1 MRLSLG
7 VALLL
12 VGSDAPRAIFLA
24 RTPLGI
30 PRTFFARSERWFGDD
45 AAATAAAAT
54 AAAATAAAAAAST
67 AASGAKGFVGKP
79 VQ

>member
-12 VGSDAPRAIFLA
+12 VESDAPRAIFLA

-30 PRTFFARSERWFGDD
+30 PRTFFARGERWVGDD
-45 AAATAAAAT
+45 AAAAT
-54 AAAATAAAAAAST
+54 AAAATAST

>member
-1 MRLSLG
+1 MCLSLG

-30 PRTFFARSERWFGDD
+30 PRTVFARGERWFGD
-45 AAATAAAAT
+45 AAAATASAATAAAAT
-54 AAAATAAAAAAST
+54 ASAAT
-67 AASGAKGFVGKP
+67 ASGAKGFVGKP